1 MAPPTTFG
9 PPVRIDGPL
18 PVAPAYGLLNTVQVL
33 NEGTAA
39 NIDPIIRNIL
49 GDAPIQGEVEGAE
62 AFAARSAAWLQKLY
76 DLEQILL
83 PEAPDNG
90 QVYRWGNGAQ
100 VYPYPVDTG
109 SSFDPCS
116 TGTFAQKDEGST
128 PPLPIFAAFTAYL
141 PETCTSSRIVSEE
154 YFRARA
160 QLAFQAVES
169 GIYENVLATGGALNG
184 SGQPY
189 LGDSNLVVL
198 GGGPVSPLEGLALL
212 EDAIG
217 STFRRGMIHV
227 TPATLVALLF
237 FGEAIRVV
245 GKSLQSTDGD
255 DVVVGN
261 GYIGV
266 LPDTHNAALTSTQAW
281 AFATG
286 PVQVRREPNIRIY
299 PDYLYQALDRAEN
312 IVTYRAERDALVTWD
327 TVAQFGVLIDRS
339 LS

>member
-1 MAPPTTFG
+1 MSVTTFG

-18 PVAPAYGLLNTVQVL
+18 PLAPSYSLLDTVQVL

-39 NIDPIIRNIL
+39 RVGPLLENVL
-49 GDAPIQGEVEGAE
+49 GPAPLRGEVESADE
-62 AFAARSAAWLQKLY
+62 FIARSDAYLSRLNELQR
-76 DLEQILL
+76 ILL
-83 PEAPDNG
+83 PEPPDNG
-90 QVYRWGNGAQ
+90 EVYRWGNGAQ

-109 SSFDPCS
+109 ESFDPCS
-116 TGTFAQKDEGST
+116 TGTFRVKNDGQT

-141 PETCTSSRIVSEE
+141 PETCTSSRIVSPD

-160 QLAFQAVES
+160 QLAFAAVES
-169 GIYENVLATGGALNG
+169 AIYEDVLATGGALNG

-189 LGDSNLVVL
+189 MGDSNLVVL

-217 STFRRGMIHV
+217 ATHRSGMIHV
-227 TPATLVALLF
+227 TPATLVSLMF
-237 FGEAIRVV
+237 FGEVIHTV
-245 GKSLQSTDGD
+245 GNSLASTYGD
-255 DVVVGN
+255 NVVVGN

-266 LPDTHNAALTSTQAW
+266 IPDTHNAALTSTQAW

-299 PDYLYQALDRAEN
+299 PDELYQALDRAEN

-327 TVAQFGVLIDRS
+327 TVLQVGVLIDRS